1 MKIPFIILFIGKAS
15 QFVSANLAAKYVKFL
30 FQKPIKYPLPKRE
43 FEMDKNSKQYEL
55 EIAKINK
62 KVNVYEYGTGEKKVL
77 LVHGW
82 SGRGT
87 QLFKIAEGFVEK
99 GYQVISFD
107 APAHGKSPS
116 KTSLMPE
123 FIAAVHQLDKKYG
136 GFEMAIGH
144 SLGAMSVLNA
154 LKEGLVLKKAA
165 LISSGNSVEDI
176 AHHFTKQLELKPK
189 VAVKMIALFEKQFNM
204 KMEPYSAYVAAKNI
218 EIPLLIIHDKDDFEV
233 PFSCSEAIHK
243 VAKNSTLVS
252 TNGLGHRKIVGAE
265 IVVNHCVSFID

>member
-1 MKIPFIILFIGKAS
+1 MKIPFIILFIGKTLQS
-15 QFVSANLAAKYVKFL
+15 ISKTLAAKYAKYL

-43 FEMDKNSKQYEL
+43 VNMDNSSVQYEL
-55 EIAKINK
+55 EVTKIGK
-62 KVNVYEYGTGEKKVL
+62 KINVYEYGKGDKKVL

-87 QLFKIAEGFVEK
+87 QLFKIADAFLEK

-123 FIAAVHQLDKKYG
+123 FIASIHQLDKKYG

-154 LKEGLVLKKAA
+154 LKEGLQLQKAII
-165 LISSGNSVEDI
+165 ISSGNSVEDI

-189 VAVKMIALFEKQFNM
+189 VAKKMIALFENQYKM
-204 KMEPYSAYVAAKNI
+204 KMEPYSAYVAAENI
-218 EIPLLIIHDKDDFEV
+218 EIPLLIIHDENDFEV
-233 PFSCSEAIHK
+233 PFSCSVAINK
-243 VAKNSTLVS
+243 AAKNSTLIA
-252 TNGLGHRKIVGAE
+252 TKGLGHRKIVGDAA
-265 IVVNHCVSFID
+265 VVKNCIDFID